1 MPKFI
6 ITQTDRYE
14 IEADSIEE
22 AQIYWRNELLTG
34 ISSENELLD
43 GSTTYEEIEEID
55 IKSSF
60 DEMLDEVYGKIK
72 IKQVMIVM
80 K

>member
-72 IKQVMIVM
+72 IK
-80 K
+80 